1 MQSILRSVRK
11 VENIDKKVDDKLKSF
26 NDEKKEDI
34 LANFE
39 NFKQYLSSK
48 VEMGEKM
55 GLSEERMAQIT
66 EKVAGYLAK
75 NEDPKNREE
84 YLLQELW
91 KVGEKEEQHMLAHML
106 LRLVK
111 KE

>member
-1 MQSILRSVRK
+1 M
-11 VENIDKKVDDKLKSF
+11 ENIDKKVDDKLKTF
-26 NDEKKEDI
+26 DDEKKEDI

-39 NFKQYLSSK
+39 HFKQYLSSK

-55 GLSEERMAQIT
+55 GLSEERLAQIT
-66 EKVAGYLAK
+66 EKVANYLAK
-75 NEDPKNREE
+75 NEEPKNREE

>member
-1 MQSILRSVRK
+1 M
-11 VENIDKKVDDKLKSF
+11 ENIDKKVEDKLKNF
-26 NDEKKEDI
+26 DDEKKEDI
-34 LANFE
+34 LANFDH
-39 NFKQYLSSK
+39 FKQYLSKK

-55 GLSEERMAQIT
+55 GLSEERLAQIT

-84 YLLQELW
+84 YLLQQLW
-91 KVGEKEEQHMLAHML
+91 NVGEKEEKHMLAHML